1 VGDQPQIPGKSV
13 TDLLTQAFLRVAGPS
28 TEPRNPYR
36 RDDEDAH
43 RPPWVEDAE
52 AEADDDV
59 EWEYEEYFEEVDDD
73 GSSGPDADEDEQDD
87 RRDDNDLYRI

>member
-1 VGDQPQIPGKSV
+1 MGDQPEIPGKSV
-13 TDLLTQAFLRVAGPS
+13 TDLLTQAFLRIAGPG
-28 TEPRNPYR
+28 TEQRNPYT

-52 AEADDDV
+52 AEADDV
-59 EWEYEEYFEEVDDD
+59 EWEYEEYFEEVED
-73 GSSGPDADEDEQDD
+73 GDADDEAGGD

>member
-1 VGDQPQIPGKSV
+1 MGDQPQIPGKSV

-52 AEADDDV
+52 AEADDV